1 MVKGRI
7 IAALKRAGH
16 TVGYLGDGV
25 NDAPPLHAAD
35 VGLSVDTA
43 VAISGSSSGRTRGS
57 VLLVRAPL
65 GQDDDRVRQPR
76 EGNEHATGHPAAA
89 VRQRQ
94 IAGRCCSSTSWRS

>member
-1 MVKGRI
+1 MTTRSGARAVDVNLFCRVSPAQKGRI

-43 VAISGSSSGRTRGS
+43 ADVARAGGRR
-57 VLLVRAPL
+57 
-65 GQDDDRVRQPR
+65 
-76 EGNEHATGHPAAA
+76 
-89 VRQRQ
+89 
-94 IAGRCCSSTSWRS
+94 